1 MGNKRLFSK
10 TANGP
15 QMFIKCLFGAGR
27 FCLDIAL
34 RRCYNFAFPF
44 PALYQIYWGNFD
56 EVNVIGYC
64 VRCRAKQEML
74 SATRTLMKNG
84 RRAMIGTC
92 ACCGTK
98 MSVAGKWDD
107 DPVQPAPQTGENGL
121 LGPPKN
127 G

>member
-1 MGNKRLFSK
+1 M
-10 TANGP
+10 
-15 QMFIKCLFGAGR
+15 Q
-27 FCLDIAL
+27 
-34 RRCYNFAFPF
+34 
-44 PALYQIYWGNFD
+44 
-56 EVNVIGYC
+56 GYC

-107 DPVQPAPQTGENGL
+107 DQPQTAQLHETPAALHGENR
-121 LGPPKN
+121 PKN

>member
-1 MGNKRLFSK
+1 V
-10 TANGP
+10 
-15 QMFIKCLFGAGR
+15 GAGVIISR
-27 FCLDIAL
+27 SQS
-34 RRCYNFAFPF
+34 YY
-44 PALYQIYWGNFD
+44 LYGIYPWEFD

-84 RRAMIGTC
+84 RRAMIGQC

-107 DPVQPAPQTGENGL
+107 DPVQSAPETNENGL
-121 LGPPKN
+121 LGSPKS